1 MRRAMPLVLMGP
13 TVVLVALIIALALV
27 VVASAISPK
36 PADAATRVVTK
47 TFSSAQPI
55 TMPSVGAATPYPAEK
70 NSNFS
75 VRRKIVDVNLTLKN
89 FNHQFS
95 DDADV
100 MLSYRALNRTVFSDV
115 GGNNPANNITI
126 KLDDE
131 ATTLLPD
138 ETAPTGGTFKP
149 ANFAV
154 SGADTFP
161 SPAPAPSGLVS
172 LSGFDGK
179 RADGTWRLWVTDDTA
194 GGTPAEF
201 TGGWSVTIKAKVA

>member
-1 MRRAMPLVLMGP
+1 MSTTPRRWTVVGMGAALAALVL
-13 TVVLVALIIALALV
+13 VLV
-27 VVASAISPK
+27 VAGATR

-55 TMPSVGAATPYPAEK
+55 TMPSVGTATPYPAEK

-100 MLSYRALNRTVFSDV
+100 MLSYRGLNRTVFSDV

-149 ANFAV
+149 ANFANF
-154 SGADTFP
+154 GADIFP
-161 SPAPAPSGLVS
+161 SPAPAQSGLVR

-179 RADGTWRLWVTDDTA
+179 RADGTWRLWVTDDTG
-194 GGTPAEF
+194 GGTPPTEF
-201 TGGWSVTIKAKVA
+201 TGGWSVTIKAKVV

>member
-1 MRRAMPLVLMGP
+1 MSTTTRRWTVVGVGAALAALVL
-13 TVVLVALIIALALV
+13 VLV
-27 VVASAISPK
+27 VAGATR

-55 TMPSVGAATPYPAEK
+55 TMPSVGTATPYPAEK

-100 MLSYRALNRTVFSDV
+100 MLSYRGLNRTVFSDV

-131 ATTLLPD
+131 ATNLLPD

-149 ANFAV
+149 ANFANF
-154 SGADTFP
+154 GADIFP
-161 SPAPAPSGLVS
+161 SPAPAQSGLVR

-179 RADGTWRLWVTDDTA
+179 RADGTWRLWVTDDA
-194 GGTPAEF
+194 FGGTPSEF
-201 TGGWSVTIKAKVA
+201 TGGWSVTIKAKVV